1 MAGARG
7 AAGPRGRS
15 GAEPGGVPRGGS
27 APRRA
32 QRRSPPPA
40 GTALTAGSATF
51 TPRYGAGR
59 GGAVPTRCRYGGS
72 AGVRCARPRVRLSA
86 VICRVCAI
94 PCGSQPPPPPLAPWP
109 WDRGGCDRARRPVP
123 PGATWAGGRS
133 PEPTHTASFGA
144 PGGPRWVP
152 AVPSPQTGPWRS
164 VGVGRVRCRRPH
176 LVAVP
181 VPAVLREPLSPS
193 LTLAPAAAVQRELL
207 SAWYKYSWELPEIHR
222 AR

>member
-94 PCGSQPPPPPLAPWP
+94 PCGSQPPPPPVPHG
-109 WDRGGCDRARRPVP
+109 RGIGVAVTAHGARCRPVP
-123 PGATWAGGRS
+123 RGPAAVPRS
-133 PEPTHTASFGA
+133 PPTPLPLGLRGDRVGSLRCHRPKRGPGGALGSVGFGA
-144 PGGPRWVP
+144 VGPISW
-152 AVPSPQTGPWRS
+152 PS
-164 VGVGRVRCRRPH
+164 RCRQCCGSRFP
-176 LVAVP
+176 
-181 VPAVLREPLSPS
+181 PL
-193 LTLAPAAAVQRELL
+193 
-207 SAWYKYSWELPEIHR
+207 
-222 AR
+222 